1 MGPRRPDKVSHGQRI
16 GLHLVHPDAFHAC
29 AVDRMNDSA
38 ASSQVAPVR
47 HGHGPVD
54 DVGIFAPF
62 AHLRCTA
69 ADAITNLIRLQHM

>member
-38 ASSQVAPVR
+38 ASYQVHPSDMDMGLSMMLASSLPSR
-47 HGHGPVD
+47 TC
-54 DVGIFAPF
+54 DVLPRM
-62 AHLRCTA
+62 L
-69 ADAITNLIRLQHM
+69 